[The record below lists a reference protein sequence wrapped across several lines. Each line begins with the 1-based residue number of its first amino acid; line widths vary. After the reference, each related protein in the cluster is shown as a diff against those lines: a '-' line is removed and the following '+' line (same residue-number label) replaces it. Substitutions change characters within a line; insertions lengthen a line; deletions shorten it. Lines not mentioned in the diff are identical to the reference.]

1 MAPDRSRSSTLGS
14 SRAPPGSPGAVLTGA
29 GSVCMMTALLPT
41 RSASQRKH
49 VSDLL
54 AMVGDNTETT
64 RVMLFCWL
72 GPESWP
78 LGRALLPMGGLGIMF
93 EIMRRQSGGCR
104 RHQRCLRDGHREHG
118 GHLLATAEAVYC
130 LIFRRQSF
138 GRRLQP
144 CGRAGG
150 HLAGSPATWRA
161 QERRRH
167 GPLR

>member
-1 MAPDRSRSSTLGS
+1 MGS
-14 SRAPPGSPGAVLTGA
+14 
-29 GSVCMMTALLPT
+29 
-41 RSASQRKH
+41 
-49 VSDLL
+49 
-54 AMVGDNTETT
+54 
-64 RVMLFCWL
+64 
-72 GPESWP
+72 
-78 LGRALLPMGGLGIMF
+78 LGIMCPVL
-93 EIMRRQSGGCR
+93 RRQSGGCR

-144 CGRAGG
+144 CGRARG
-150 HLAGSPATWRA
+150 HLAGSPAPWRA

>member
-1 MAPDRSRSSTLGS
+1 MASDHSRSSTMGS
-14 SRAPPGSPGAVLTGA
+14 SRAPPGSPGAALTGA
-29 GSVCMMTALLPT
+29 GSTWAMATLLPT

-54 AMVGDNTETT
+54 TRVGDDT
-64 RVMLFCWL
+64 RTLRVHVQEFL

-78 LGRALLPMGGLGIMF
+78 LGRALLHMGGSGIMCVLVC
-93 EIMRRQSGGCR
+93 RQRGGCR
-104 RHQRCLRDGHREHG
+104 RHQRCLRGGHREHG